1 MAENIVVMTLPT
13 HSGTYEAFSKL
24 KSAAG
29 FDLNAAVIIERDADG
44 IAHLAEGRDY
54 QAGAATTGGSLIG
67 MLVGILGGP
76 LGMLLGLGAGALT
89 GSLIDA
95 DRLDLGDDVISDFAK
110 VVPPGGNAILAQVV
124 EDAPAA
130 LNAFADSVSA
140 TVVRRPVEEVV
151 AEIEPSRRRP
161 RPRPGQPAKR
171 CASTR
176 SRSFARNGT
185 SGSRTS
191 KRSSSATTNRSTDS
205 DTVSV
210 QALWNS
216 SGAAYSFYALVT
228 IPAGTFTRPVGG
240 SE

>member
-1 MAENIVVMTLPT
+1 MAEN
-13 HSGTYEAFSKL
+13 TYEAFSKL

-76 LGMLLGLGAGALT
+76 LGMLLGLGAGTLT

-151 AEIEPSRRRP
+151 VEIEAQQAAAEAAARAAREAVREHKKQEL
-161 RPRPGQPAKR
+161 REKWDERIENLKAK
-171 CASTR
+171 
-176 SRSFARNGT
+176 FQRND
-185 SGSRTS
+185 
-191 KRSSSATTNRSTDS
+191 K
-205 DTVSV
+205 
-210 QALWNS
+210 
-216 SGAAYSFYALVT
+216 
-228 IPAGTFTRPVGG
+228 
-240 SE
+240 

>member
-95 DRLDLGDDVISDFAK
+95 DRLDIGDDVISDFAK

-151 AEIEPSRRRP
+151 AEIEARQAAAALGLGLRLGSSG
-161 RPRPGQPAKR
+161 PGSP
-171 CASTR
+171 
-176 SRSFARNGT
+176 RNGARAQEA
-185 SGSRTS
+185 GASREMGRADREPQSEVPAQRQIDPPT
-191 KRSSSATTNRSTDS
+191 AT
-205 DTVSV
+205 
-210 QALWNS
+210 Q
-216 SGAAYSFYALVT
+216 
-228 IPAGTFTRPVGG
+228 
-240 SE
+240 

>member
-24 KSAAG
+24 KNAAG

-151 AEIEPSRRRP
+151 AEIEAQQAAAEAAARAAREAVREHKKQEL
-161 RPRPGQPAKR
+161 REKWDERIENLKAK
-171 CASTR
+171 
-176 SRSFARNGT
+176 FQRND
-185 SGSRTS
+185 
-191 KRSSSATTNRSTDS
+191 K
-205 DTVSV
+205 
-210 QALWNS
+210 
-216 SGAAYSFYALVT
+216 
-228 IPAGTFTRPVGG
+228 
-240 SE
+240 